1 LKKRSKVLEIV
12 KREASTTSIRSDVIQ
27 GAHAIRPFTR
37 DGRMP
42 SRVSGRRASASAL
55 DDRQP
60 VDVGPVCQA
69 RKRFGRRWVGPPGPS
84 VKSPVPGARRR
95 SGVQRAPPPG
105 GGDPPSP
112 MTGGRTST
120 RRVRIHGDSERGD
133 LPRAFKTSAKWL
145 CSTRLGTRTK
155 ESNMNASQRIHLYH
169 IILGLREIEKFIS
182 ENPFF

>member
-1 LKKRSKVLEIV
+1 VLEIV

-105 GGDPPSP
+105 GGDPRSP

-133 LPRAFKTSAKWL
+133 LPRGGQARVDCKAL
-145 CSTRLGTRTK
+145 V
-155 ESNMNASQRIHLYH
+155 E
-169 IILGLREIEKFIS
+169 
-182 ENPFF
+182 ENKKKRRRQDRVPRRWVGFSGWR

>member
-105 GGDPPSP
+105 GGDPRSP

-145 CSTRLGTRTK
+145 CSTRLVTRTK
-155 ESNMNASQRIHLYH
+155 ESNMYASPRA
-169 IILGLREIEKFIS
+169 F
-182 ENPFF
+182 